1 MGRQTKM
8 AKNVGAPSNAPV
20 NAAPD
25 AVARLIDSVTEK
37 QAELNHVARVLHEEV
52 GQVLTVVGLHL
63 DVLRQDYG
71 KANPELAGR
80 TQEIQALL
88 ERAVSEVR
96 DLCYRINPDVVQRSG
111 LRYALDILIG
121 RLRDTSQA
129 TIRLLMDSHVHVP
142 LPVAIALHQIAQQAL
157 ANAVRHSGATLV
169 EVVLQPAQ
177 AEVRL
182 EIKDNGCGFHR
193 EQIQQA
199 GSGLGLLWMQHAA
212 QTAGLRLDIQTEPGQ
227 GTLVRTT
234 YVAAQAATATAGT

>member
-20 NAAPD
+20 NAASD

-63 DVLRQDYG
+63 DVLRQDYS
-71 KANPELAGR
+71 KAHPELAGR

-111 LRYALDILIG
+111 LRYAMDILIG

-142 LPVAIALHQIAQQAL
+142 LPVAIAFHQIAQQAL
-157 ANAVRHSGATLV
+157 ANAIRHSGATLV

-177 AEVRL
+177 ADVRL
-182 EIKDNGCGFHR
+182 EIKDNGCGFDWERTR
-193 EQIQQA
+193 EA
-199 GSGLGLLWMQHAA
+199 GLGLGLLWIKHAA
-212 QTAGLRLDIQTEPGQ
+212 QTAGLRLDIQTQPGQ
-227 GTLVRTT
+227 GTLIRAT
-234 YVAAQAATATAGT
+234 YVAAQAATLPSG